1 LTAVD
6 RKCLIAARTSIN
18 IMAAPLLLGQS
29 EEDALHKSR
38 LLNNEEKHFKR
49 ITKHLLTPQSPL
61 TTLPPDAAADG
72 FPATHEAD
80 RLRRAGELQKW
91 REDILLDFANFESSI
106 ARIQSLR
113 RSNEQE
119 RERYAAEKIN
129 ILQTA
134 QAVRKSTAQLRL
146 QLEEAQKT
154 LALRKTYDELAEK
167 ITSNRLLRPRED
179 QEANLAKLN
188 AEIAELERES
198 REYAQTWAERR
209 EQFGR
214 IVKEG
219 MELRRLIRDEKEEVE
234 RREGMEEPE
243 EGEEGEIGTQKG
255 SESAA
260 GTPVPYMAGGGATPM
275 HTTHEGEAME
285 SSSSEVLKVPPT
297 QMNRS
302 PARSGSQ
309 VPSPATESYKNS
321 GPEDDTEMIEQGEIP
336 EDNGPIPDEFPADID
351 MDGPVPMGDRHPL
364 MEGKRTARIDKDES
378 GVDQLEMGDTMDTN

>member
-1 LTAVD
+1 MA
-6 RKCLIAARTSIN
+6 TST
-18 IMAAPLLLGQS
+18 LLNS
-29 EEDALHKSR
+29 PEEDALHKSR

-49 ITKHLLTPQSPL
+49 ITKRLLSSQSIL
-61 TTLPPDAAADG
+61 TTLPPTPLADA
-72 FPATHEAD
+72 PATDEPAAVHEAG
-80 RLRRAGELQKW
+80 RLGRAAEHQKW
-91 REDILLDFANFESSI
+91 REDILLDFANFESTI
-106 ARIQSLR
+106 ARIQYLR

-119 RERYAAEKIN
+119 RERYAAEKIK

-134 QAVRKSTAQLRL
+134 QAVRESTAQLRL

-198 REYAQTWAERR
+198 REYAQTWTERR

-234 RREGMEEPE
+234 RREGMEEHE
-243 EGEEGEIGTQKG
+243 EGEEGEVGTQKET
-255 SESAA
+255 ESAV
-260 GTPVPYMAGGGATPM
+260 GTPVPDTAGGEATPL
-275 HTTHEGEAME
+275 HTAHEGERME
-285 SSSSEVLKVPPT
+285 RSSSEFLKVPPT
-297 QMNRS
+297 RMDRS

-309 VPSPATESYKNS
+309 VPSPAKESDKNS
-321 GPEDDTEMIEQGEIP
+321 APEDDDAEMIEQGEIA
-336 EDNGPIPDEFPADID
+336 EDDDGPISDGSPADME
-351 MDGPVPMGDRHPL
+351 MDGDVPMGDGHPL
-364 MEGKRTARIDKDES
+364 VEGKGTARRGGDEDE
-378 GVDQLEMGDTMDTN
+378 VDQLEAGNTMDTN